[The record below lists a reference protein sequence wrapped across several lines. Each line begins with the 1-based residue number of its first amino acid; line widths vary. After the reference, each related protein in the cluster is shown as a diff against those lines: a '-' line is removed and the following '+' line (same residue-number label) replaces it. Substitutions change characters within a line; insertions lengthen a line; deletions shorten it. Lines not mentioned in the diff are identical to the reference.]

1 MIHAPLVLS
10 CERSFKIATLQSHFN
25 GKSALITGACGGLGS
40 ALAKALASSGCH
52 LALVDIND
60 EKLESLAKELKSYSI
75 NVSIHSCNIGDF
87 ESVQTLATEVS
98 AHHGKLNL
106 LINNAGI
113 TLQRSAANHS
123 HADWQRVF
131 NVNWWGTV
139 NCCSA
144 FLPLLKQSDN
154 AQIVN
159 LSSMAA
165 YYGLP
170 SQASYSSSKA
180 AVLAFSEA
188 IRAELSVDGIGVTTI
203 HPGAIKT
210 EMITATLQESDNMEQ
225 AQKNYA
231 LAKRWGVEADVV
243 ANKILHAARKNRNQL
258 RVGVDAHILYCVSR
272 LMPNV
277 LGSLLAKFFQ
287 KSI

>member
-1 MIHAPLVLS
+1 MPNVH
-10 CERSFKIATLQSHFN
+10 
-25 GKSALITGACGGLGS
+25 GKYNDQVALITGACGGLGS
-40 ALAKALASSGCH
+40 ALASALATSGCH

-60 EKLESLAKELKSYSI
+60 EKLESLTQELKSYPI
-75 NVSIHSCNIGDF
+75 NVSIHNCDIGDL
-87 ESVQTLATEVS
+87 EAVQSLATEVS

-113 TLQRSAANHS
+113 TLQKSAANHS

-144 FLPLLKQSDN
+144 FMPLLKQSDK

-180 AVLAFSEA
+180 AVLAYSESL
-188 IRAELSVDGIGVTTI
+188 RAELAVDGIGVTTV

-210 EMITATLQESDNMEQ
+210 EMMTATLQESDNMDQ
-225 AQKNYA
+225 ARKHYA
-231 LAKRWGVEADVV
+231 LATRWGVEADVV
-243 ANKILHAARKNRNQL
+243 ADKILRAATKKRKQL
-258 RVGVDAHILYCVSR
+258 RVGLDAHILYYVAR
-272 LMPNV
+272 TMPNI
-277 LGSLLAKFFQ
+277 LGSVLSKTFK
-287 KSI
+287 KSVS

>member
-1 MIHAPLVLS
+1 MPKVHSKYNDQV
-10 CERSFKIATLQSHFN
+10 
-25 GKSALITGACGGLGS
+25 ALITGACGGLGS
-40 ALAKALASSGCH
+40 ALANALAKSGCH

-60 EKLESLAKELKSYSI
+60 EKLNGLAQELKSYPA
-75 NVSIHSCNIGDF
+75 NVSIHNCDIGDL
-87 ESVQTLATEVS
+87 EAVQSLATEVS

-113 TLQRSAANHS
+113 TLQKSAANHS

-139 NCCSA
+139 NCCSV
-144 FLPLLKQSDN
+144 FLPLLKQSDK

-180 AVLAFSEA
+180 AVLAYSEA
-188 IRAELSVDGIGVTTI
+188 IRAELAADGIGVTTI

-210 EMITATLQESDNMEQ
+210 EMMTATLQESDNMDQ
-225 AQKNYA
+225 ARKNYA
-231 LAKRWGVEADVV
+231 LATRWGVEADMV
-243 ANKILHAARKNRNQL
+243 AGKILHAARKNRKQL
-258 RVGVDAHILYCVSR
+258 RVGIDAHILYYVAR
-272 LMPNV
+272 TMPNI
-277 LGSLLAKFFQ
+277 LGSLLAKTFK
-287 KSI
+287 KSAL

>member
-1 MIHAPLVLS
+1 MPNVHSKYDDQV
-10 CERSFKIATLQSHFN
+10 
-25 GKSALITGACGGLGS
+25 ALITGACGGLGS
-40 ALAKALASSGCH
+40 ALANALAKTGCH

-60 EKLESLAKELKSYSI
+60 GKLNGLAQELKSYPI
-75 NVSIHSCNIGDF
+75 NVSTHNCNIGDV
-87 ESVQTLATEVS
+87 EAVQSLATEVS
-98 AHHGKLNL
+98 VHHGKLNL
-106 LINNAGI
+106 LINNAGV
-113 TLQRSAANHS
+113 TLQKSAANHI
-123 HADWQRVF
+123 HTDWQRVF

-139 NCCSA
+139 NCCSV
-144 FLPLLKQSDN
+144 FLPLLKQSDK

-180 AVLAFSEA
+180 AILAYSQA
-188 IRAELSVDGIGVTTI
+188 LRAELAVDGIGVTSI

-277 LGSLLAKFFQ
+277 LGLLLAKFFQ

>member
-1 MIHAPLVLS
+1 MVLNY
-10 CERSFKIATLQSHFN
+10 ERSFKIATLQSHFN

-40 ALAKALASSGCH
+40 ALAKGLASVGCH
-52 LALVDIND
+52 LALVDINE
-60 EKLESLAKELKSYSI
+60 EKLKAIALELQPYPVE
-75 NVSIHSCNIGDF
+75 VSTHTCNIGDIAAVKAL
-87 ESVQTLATEVS
+87 EGEVS
-98 AHHGKLNL
+98 VKHAKLDL

-123 HADWQRVF
+123 EADWQRVF

-139 NCCSA
+139 NCCSV
-144 FLPLLKQSDN
+144 FLPLLRNSTSG
-154 AQIVN
+154 QIIN

-180 AVLAFSEA
+180 AVLAYSEA
-188 IRAELSVDGIGVTTI
+188 IRAELAPDGISVTTI
-203 HPGAIKT
+203 HPGAINT
-210 EMITATLQESDNMEQ
+210 DMMTATLQESDNMEQ

-243 ANKILHAARKNRNQL
+243 ANKILHAARKKRNQL
-258 RVGVDAHILYCVSR
+258 RIGIDAHILYYTALV
-272 LMPNV
+272 MPNL
-277 LGSLLAKFFQ
+277 LGSLLAKFFE
-287 KSI
+287 KSK